1 VAEAVA
7 DHIETFDSIVER
19 FFRERG
25 VDINTEMLTRSVDA
39 TSSPVWRD
47 PTLIAEFLAYH
58 ATFPLRLVHWREN
71 LSEIKKAAN
80 VAFAEQ

>member
-7 DHIETFDSIVER
+7 DHVEPFDLIVER
-19 FFRERG
+19 FFREQG
-25 VDINTEMLTRSVDA
+25 LDIKTEMLTRSVDA
-39 TSSPVWRD
+39 TSSPVWRN
-47 PTLIAEFLAYH
+47 PTLIAEFLSHH

-80 VAFAEQ
+80 AAFE